1 MAQPRFSYVLFDC
14 DGTLLNTIGDLA
26 CAGNLVCEAHGWP
39 THDIDLFKRMVGD
52 GQRMLVRRFV
62 PEGIAADPDA
72 LEAAYQEFVE
82 LYSAHKEDTTGPYE
96 GIVAC
101 VECLRAA
108 GVHVGVL
115 TNKNHE
121 QAIPLVKK
129 FFPGLFDA
137 VQGRLDTLPAKP
149 AAPMTH
155 ALMEAL
161 AADPASTLMVGD
173 TSVDIACGTNAGI
186 AACGV
191 TWGFRPRAELVEAGA
206 DFLVDTPAELARLIL
221 GE

>member
-1 MAQPRFSYVLFDC
+1 MTQPRFSYVLFDC

-52 GQRMLVRRFV
+52 GQRVLVRRFV
-62 PEGIAADPDA
+62 PEDVAADPDA

-101 VECLRAA
+101 VEHLRAA

-155 ALMEAL
+155 TLMEAL
-161 AADPASTLMVGD
+161 GADPESTLMVGD
-173 TSVDIACGTNAGI
+173 TSVDIACGTNASI

-206 DFLVDTPAELARLIL
+206 DFIVDTPAELARLIL

>member
-1 MAQPRFSYVLFDC
+1 MTQPRFSYVLFDC

-52 GQRMLVRRFV
+52 GQRVLVRRFV

-96 GIVAC
+96 DIVAC
-101 VECLRAA
+101 VERLRTA

-121 QAIPLVKK
+121 QAIPLVEK

-137 VQGRLDTLPAKP
+137 VQGRLDTLPAK
-149 AAPMTH
+149 
-155 ALMEAL
+155 
-161 AADPASTLMVGD
+161 PASTLMVGD

-191 TWGFRPRAELVEAGA
+191 TWGFRPRTELVEAGA
-206 DFLVDTPAELARLIL
+206 DFIVDTPAELARLIL